1 MCSALQCANQFNQ
14 HKVAE
19 ILLPHTLSYL
29 SSDYECPICFDCM
42 GPPKMIYSC
51 RNNFKP
57 HFICS
62 DCFFDLQKKECPSC
76 KEDFNKRTPKR
87 WPDLEKRAEE
97 LNIGEENN

>member
-42 GPPKMIYSC
+42 LPPKMIYSC
-51 RNNFKP
+51 HNNFKP

-87 WPDLEKRAEE
+87 WPELEKRAEE
-97 LNIGEENN
+97 LNIGKKKY